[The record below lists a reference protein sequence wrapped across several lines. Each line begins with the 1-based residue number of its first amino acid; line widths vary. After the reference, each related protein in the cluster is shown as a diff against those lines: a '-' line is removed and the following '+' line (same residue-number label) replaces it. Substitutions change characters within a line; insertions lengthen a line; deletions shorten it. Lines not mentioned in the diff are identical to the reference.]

1 MCYSVTVNTLDQYR
15 QAAGYVD
22 RSFKGRHPA
31 TCRSS
36 RRTNTRSSSTSRPP
50 RRSGST
56 SRIGCW
62 PLPRGDR
69 VKRREFVTLLGGAA
83 AWSLAARAVGAH
95 RRRSIACYLWA
106 ALPLCADGC
115 WLRAQ
120 CAILSRSDRASL
132 LGRRHPSSSQGVPRW
147 RATDLACYQSSGR
160 SRKRQ
165 VPHILSMAAEDM
177 DLRLC
182 PCTSLVRDP
191 EKWAPVF
198 GKDHAQTKS

>member
-1 MCYSVTVNTLDQYR
+1 M
-15 QAAGYVD
+15 
-22 RSFKGRHPA
+22 
-31 TCRSS
+31 
-36 RRTNTRSSSTSRPP
+36 
-50 RRSGST
+50 
-56 SRIGCW
+56 
-62 PLPRGDR
+62 
-69 VKRREFVTLLGGAA
+69 KRREFVTLLGGAA

-198 GKDHAQTKS
+198 GKDHAQTKSRRGDNSTNDHPASAMARTPTDDARLSLFLELAEHRPDDVGIVVGPHPLRRVWRPELPVA